1 MYYVPC
7 PRRYRDR
14 APQLAMLQQISA
26 RHIGSQT
33 MVLCTCTYRLGTHR
47 SNYSRGL
54 TCMAQLE
61 EAKVAAVEWVE
72 VAIVAATC

>member
-1 MYYVPC
+1 
-7 PRRYRDR
+7 
-14 APQLAMLQQISA
+14 
-26 RHIGSQT
+26 